1 MFFRVGGGLF
11 SLWPPQPAQDLGELP
26 NTPLVQSGPCARA
39 RSCYSQA
46 GVQLSSQRLG
56 KGRYSDT
63 AQGREVYAQASLRSR
78 DGWSFRSHRL
88 TERPTPPIP
97 PCGDRKRCWAL
108 IPTAG
113 TYTYSGI
120 LALVSTRR
128 SVTPR
133 LKMVPSGREWKLR
146 HGQASASPV
155 VPSQTISSPRRTLWS
170 C

>member
-1 MFFRVGGGLF
+1 VFFRVGGGHF
-11 SLWPPQPAQDLGELP
+11 SLWPQQPAQDLASSKHS
-26 NTPLVQSGPCARA
+26 TGPIWTLRA
-39 RSCYSQA
+39 RSCYCQA
-46 GVQLSSQRLG
+46 GVRLSSQRLG
-56 KGRYSDT
+56 IGRYSDT
-63 AQGREVYAQASLRSR
+63 AQGHEVYAQASLRSR
-78 DGWSFRSHRL
+78 DGWSCRSHRL

-97 PCGDRKRCWAL
+97 PYGDRKRCWAL

-113 TYTYSGI
+113 TYTDSGI

-155 VPSQTISSPRRTLWS
+155 ARSQTISSPRRTLWS
-170 C
+170 Y